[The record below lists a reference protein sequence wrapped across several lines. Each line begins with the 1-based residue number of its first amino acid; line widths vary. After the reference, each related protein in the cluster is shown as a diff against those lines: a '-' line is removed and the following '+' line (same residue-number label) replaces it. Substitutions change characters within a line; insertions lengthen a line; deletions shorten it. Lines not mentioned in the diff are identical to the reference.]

1 MNEKVERRKF
11 ETFDAL
17 KNEIGNELGIS
28 PWHTVDQGQIN
39 TFAKATGDHQ
49 WIHVQ

>member
-11 ETFDAL
+11 ETFEAL

-28 PWHTVDQGQIN
+28 PWHLSL
-39 TFAKATGDHQ
+39 
-49 WIHVQ
+49 IHI